1 MLGYRSGSTPNS
13 YPSERLL
20 EYRMHGRDALVF
32 SDLMNLQYVDTA
44 ARIGDGP
51 PKIWNDEF

>member
-51 PKIWNDEF
+51 PKI